1 MKTKD
6 RNIIQ
11 ITLVFLGLLLILLT
25 YFLYPKVK
33 ERKFIE
39 EKSIIKEESKVA
51 GTKDNYFENVEYK
64 GLYKINNQFVVK
76 SEEAIISNDEPDIV
90 NMTNMRVVIDMQD
103 GRIIVIT
110 SDKGI
115 YNKRTYDCY
124 FVDNVKATDEKTVLL
139 SDNIDLLATKDAAS
153 VYNNVI
159 ITSKKGSLVADKVDY
174 DFETKYYKI
183 SMFDDKR
190 VKVKLI
196 EWAI

>member
-76 SEEAIISNDEPDIV
+76 SEEAIISNEEPDIV
-90 NMTNMRVVIDMQD
+90 NMTNMRVVIEMQD
-103 GRIIVIT
+103 GRTIVIT

-174 DFETKYYKI
+174 DFETKYYKV

-196 EWAI
+196 E

>member
-76 SEEAIISNDEPDIV
+76 SEEAIISNEEPDIV
-90 NMTNMRVVIDMQD
+90 NMTNMRVVIEMQD
-103 GRIIVIT
+103 GRSIVIT

-174 DFETKYYKI
+174 DFETKYYKV

>member
-196 EWAI
+196 E

>member
-1 MKTKD
+1 MKKQQ
-6 RNIIQ
+6 RAQII
-11 ITLVFLGLLLILLT
+11 LVLIGLFLIFST
-25 YFLYPKVK
+25 YFYYPYMNKHKQLKSQSVL
-33 ERKFIE
+33 
-39 EKSIIKEESKVA
+39 EKSEETVEA
-51 GTKDNYFENVEYK
+51 DNSSNFENVEYK

-76 SEEAIISNDEPDIV
+76 SEEAIISNEEPDIV
-90 NMTNMRVVIDMQD
+90 NMTNMRVVIEMQD
-103 GRIIVIT
+103 GRSIVIT

-174 DFETKYYKI
+174 DFETKYYKV
-183 SMFDDKR
+183 SMFDDTR
-190 VKVKLI
+190 VKAKII
-196 EWAI
+196 EWVI

>member
-64 GLYKINNQFVVK
+64 CLYIINNQFVVK
-76 SEEAIISNDEPDIV
+76 SEEAIISNEEPDIV
-90 NMTNMRVVIDMQD
+90 NMTNMRVVIEMQD
-103 GRIIVIT
+103 GRSIVIT

-139 SDNIDLLATKDAAS
+139 SDNIDLLATQDAAS

-174 DFETKYYKI
+174 DFETKYYKV

-190 VKVKLI
+190 VKVILI
-196 EWAI
+196 Q

>member
-90 NMTNMRVVIDMQD
+90 NMTNMRVVIEMQD
-103 GRIIVIT
+103 GRSIVIT

-196 EWAI
+196 E

>member
-76 SEEAIISNDEPDIV
+76 SEEAIISNEEPDIV
-90 NMTNMRVVIDMQD
+90 NMTNMRVVIEMQD
-103 GRIIVIT
+103 GRSIVIT

-174 DFETKYYKI
+174 DFETKYYKV

-196 EWAI
+196 E

>member
-139 SDNIDLLATKDAAS
+139 SDNIDLLATQDAAS

-196 EWAI
+196 E

>member
-11 ITLVFLGLLLILLT
+11 ITLVFLGLLLILST

-196 EWAI
+196 E

>member
-76 SEEAIISNDEPDIV
+76 SEEAIISNEEPDIV
-90 NMTNMRVVIDMQD
+90 NMTNMRVVIEMQD
-103 GRIIVIT
+103 GRSIVIT

-139 SDNIDLLATKDAAS
+139 SDNIDLLATQDAAS

-174 DFETKYYKI
+174 DFETKYYKV

-196 EWAI
+196 E

>member
-76 SEEAIISNDEPDIV
+76 SEEAIISNEEPDIV
-90 NMTNMRVVIDMQD
+90 NMTNMRVVIEMQD
-103 GRIIVIT
+103 GRSIVIT

-115 YNKRTYDCY
+115 YNKR
-124 FVDNVKATDEKTVLL
+124 
-139 SDNIDLLATKDAAS
+139 
-153 VYNNVI
+153 
-159 ITSKKGSLVADKVDY
+159 
-174 DFETKYYKI
+174 
-183 SMFDDKR
+183 
-190 VKVKLI
+190 
-196 EWAI
+196 

>member
-76 SEEAIISNDEPDIV
+76 SEEAIISNEEPDIV
-90 NMTNMRVVIDMQD
+90 NMTNMRVVIEMQD
-103 GRIIVIT
+103 GRSIVIT

-196 EWAI
+196 E